1 MDEDGQQGVGVI
13 SRLRNDFGLLLVIIR
28 YAVVAFIAIILLGTV
43 VSSFAAWRSSASV
56 GDRAAEIGA
65 IFAGM
70 TLLLTMF
77 AAVVAYIA
85 FSVTFG
91 FPDLSVQIS
100 VGPSSTNRLTVA
112 AERKN
117 GRLEAKDTTQTELAI
132 CFRNEGRYPA
142 KELAVAVRLDGM
154 EFVPDETVL
163 NLAGWTI
170 NERGQTG
177 VRVVQWDGGAACT
190 VPPGFVRELPGLNL
204 SSLHTTPNGITW
216 MWQKEYSPR
225 RYRQFIRSRE
235 KAATDELPEALIV
248 VTIWEAASRGVIWR
262 PVYFIVD
269 GKS

>member
-1 MDEDGQQGVGVI
+1 MDDDGQQGVGII
-13 SRLRNDFGLLLVIIR
+13 SRLRNDFDLLFVIIR

-43 VSSFAAWRSSASV
+43 VLSVLAWRSSASL

-85 FSVTFG
+85 FSVSFG

-100 VGPSSTNRLTVA
+100 FGPSRTNRLTVA
-112 AERKN
+112 VERKN
-117 GRLEAKDTTQTELAI
+117 GRLEATDATPTELAI

-163 NLAGWTI
+163 NLAGWTV
-170 NERGQTG
+170 NERSQTG
-177 VRVVQWDGGAACT
+177 VRAVQWDGGAACT
-190 VPPGFVRELPGLNL
+190 VPPGFVRELPALNL
-204 SSLHTTPNGITW
+204 SSLRTIPNGITW
-216 MWQKEYSPR
+216 MWQKQYSPR
-225 RYRQFIRSRE
+225 RYRKFIRSRG
-235 KAATDELPEALIV
+235 KTTTGDLPEALIV

-269 GKS
+269 